1 MRFRQILVLLLLA
14 LAMGTFVALDAG
26 RYLSF
31 EQLKASQAGF
41 AQWHAQQPYMVAAV
55 YFGVYVLATA
65 LSIPGAVIITLAGG
79 AVFGLWWG
87 LLIVSFAS
95 TLGATLAF
103 LASRFVLRDWVE
115 ARFGQRL
122 ADIHA
127 GVDKEGAFYLFTLR
141 LIPVVPFFLINLLM
155 GLTRMKTWTYYWVS
169 QIGML
174 AGTAVYVNAGTQ
186 LAQLDS
192 VQGIL
197 SPALLGSFVLLGIF
211 PLLAR
216 RVVAAIQKRQVY
228 ARWASVRPQ
237 SFDRNLIVIGGGA
250 AGLVSAYIAA
260 AVKAKVTLIEAHKMG
275 GDCLNY
281 GCVPSKALIRSAKL
295 AHQMRHGARYGLSD
309 TAPTFSFKAVMQ
321 RVHDVIRAIEPHDSV
336 ARYTGLGVEVLQGYG
351 KLVNPWTVE
360 VTLNNGQVQRLT
372 ARSIVI
378 AAGARPIV
386 PSLPGLEEV
395 GYVTSDTLWDE
406 FAKLDDIPKRIV
418 VLGGGPIGCE
428 LSQSF
433 ARLGAQVTQVE
444 MGDRIMV
451 REDEEVSALARDA
464 LQADGVQVLTA
475 HQALR
480 CERVPVR
487 DAGLPPAVTARSD
500 ATRQS
505 MVRHVSLAM
514 TKEDAMTKENA
525 MPQAA
530 SMTEG
535 VAVTAFEKHL
545 IVAHEGQERAI
556 PFDAL
561 VCAVGRVARL
571 QGYGLE
577 ELGVPTHRTV
587 QTNEYLQTLYP
598 NIYAAGDVAGP
609 YQFTHTAAHQAWYA
623 AVNALFGDFKS
634 FKVDNRVIPWATFI
648 DPEVAR
654 VGLNEQ
660 EAQAQGIAYEVTKYG
675 IDDLDRAIADSE
687 AHGFVKVLTVPGK
700 DHILGVT
707 IVGSHA
713 GDLLAEYV
721 LAMKH
726 GLGLNKI
733 LGTIHT
739 YPTMAEANKYAA
751 GEWKRAHAPQK
762 LLAWVKKFHDW
773 RRG

>member
-1 MRFRQILVLLLLA
+1 MRLRQIVLLLLLA
-14 LAMGTFVALDAG
+14 LAIGMFVALDLG

-31 EQLKASQAGF
+31 EQLKASQASF
-41 AQWHAQQPYMVAAV
+41 DQLYAQQPVMVAAV

-65 LSIPGAVIITLAGG
+65 LSIPGAVIITLGGG
-79 AVFGLWWG
+79 AVFGLWQG
-87 LLIVSFAS
+87 LLLVSFAS

-103 LASRFVLRDWVE
+103 LASRFVLREWVE

-122 ADIHA
+122 ADINA

-169 QIGML
+169 QLGML

-192 VQGIL
+192 VRGIL

-216 RVVAAIQKRQVY
+216 RIVAAVQKRKVY
-228 ARWASVRPQ
+228 ARWASVRPKT
-237 SFDRNLIVIGGGA
+237 FDRNLIVIGGGA

-281 GCVPSKALIRSAKL
+281 GCVPSKALIKSAKL
-295 AHQMRHGARYGLSD
+295 AHQMRHGAKYGLSD
-309 TAPTFSFKAVMQ
+309 VAPSFSFKAVMQ
-321 RVHDVIRAIEPHDSV
+321 RVHDVIKAIEPHDSV
-336 ARYTGLGVEVLQGYG
+336 ERYTGLGVEVLQGYG

-360 VTLNNGQVQRLT
+360 VTLNDGQVQRLT

-378 AAGARPIV
+378 AAGARPMV
-386 PSLPGLEEV
+386 PPLPGLDDV

-444 MGDRIMV
+444 MGERIMV

-464 LQADGVQVLTA
+464 LQADGVRVLTG
-475 HQALR
+475 HKALR
-480 CERVPVR
+480 CERR
-487 DAGLPPAVTARSD
+487 G
-500 ATRQS
+500 
-505 MVRHVSLAM
+505 
-514 TKEDAMTKENA
+514 EDKILV
-525 MPQAA
+525 A
-530 SMTEG
+530 STQ
-535 VAVTAFEKHL
+535 
-545 IVAHEGQERAI
+545 GQEVEI
-556 PFDAL
+556 VFDAL

-577 ELGVPTHRTV
+577 DIGVPTHRTV
-587 QTNEYLQTLYP
+587 DTNEYLQTLYP

-634 FKVDNRVIPWATFI
+634 FKVDYRVIPWATFI

-660 EAQAQGIAYEVTKYG
+660 EAQAQGIPYEVTKYG

-700 DHILGVT
+700 DRILGVT

-762 LLAWVKKFHDW
+762 LLAWVEKFHDW

>member
-1 MRFRQILVLLLLA
+1 MRLHQIVLLLLLA
-14 LAMGTFVALDAG
+14 LVIGAFVALDLG

-31 EQLKASQAGF
+31 EQLKASQASF
-41 AQWHAQQPYMVAAV
+41 DQLYAQQPVMVAAV

-65 LSIPGAVIITLAGG
+65 LSIPGAVIITLGGG
-79 AVFGLWWG
+79 AVFGLWQG
-87 LLIVSFAS
+87 LLLVSFAS

-103 LASRFVLRDWVE
+103 LASRFVLREWVE

-122 ADIHA
+122 ADINA

-169 QIGML
+169 QLGML

-192 VQGIL
+192 VRGIL

-216 RVVAAIQKRQVY
+216 RVVAAVQKRKVY
-228 ARWASVRPQ
+228 ARWASVRPKT
-237 SFDRNLIVIGGGA
+237 FDRNLIVIGGGA

-281 GCVPSKALIRSAKL
+281 GCVPSKALIKSAKL
-295 AHQMRHGARYGLSD
+295 AHQMRHASKYGLSD
-309 TAPTFSFKAVMQ
+309 AAPSFSFKAVMQ
-321 RVHDVIRAIEPHDSV
+321 RVHDVIKAIEPHDSV
-336 ARYTGLGVEVLQGYG
+336 ERYTGLGVEVLQGYG

-386 PSLPGLEEV
+386 PPLPGLDDV

-406 FAKLDDIPKRIV
+406 FVKLDDIPKRIV

-464 LQADGVQVLTA
+464 LQADGVMVLTG
-475 HQALR
+475 HKALR
-480 CERVPVR
+480 CERRGEDKILV
-487 DAGLPPAVTARSD
+487 
-500 ATRQS
+500 
-505 MVRHVSLAM
+505 VS
-514 TKEDAMTKENA
+514 T
-525 MPQAA
+525 Q
-530 SMTEG
+530 
-535 VAVTAFEKHL
+535 
-545 IVAHEGQERAI
+545 GQEVEI
-556 PFDAL
+556 KFDAL

-577 ELGVPTHRTV
+577 DIGVPTHRTV
-587 QTNEYLQTLYP
+587 DTNEYLQTLYP

-634 FKVDNRVIPWATFI
+634 FKVDYRVIPWATFI

-660 EAQAQGIAYEVTKYG
+660 EAQAQCITYEVTKYG

-700 DHILGVT
+700 DRILGVT

-762 LLAWVKKFHDW
+762 LLACVEKFHDW

>member
-1 MRFRQILVLLLLA
+1 MRLRQIVLMLLLA
-14 LAMGTFVALDAG
+14 LAIGAFVALDLG

-31 EQLKASQAGF
+31 EQLKASQASF
-41 AQWHAQQPYMVAAV
+41 DQIYAQQPVMVAAV

-65 LSIPGAVIITLAGG
+65 LSIPGAVIITLGGG
-79 AVFGLWWG
+79 AVFGLWQG
-87 LLIVSFAS
+87 LLLVSFAS

-103 LASRFVLRDWVE
+103 LASRFVLREWVE
-115 ARFGQRL
+115 AHFGQRL
-122 ADIHA
+122 ADINA

-169 QIGML
+169 QLGML

-192 VQGIL
+192 VRGIL

-216 RVVAAIQKRQVY
+216 RIVAAVQKRKVY
-228 ARWASVRPQ
+228 ARWASVRPKT
-237 SFDRNLIVIGGGA
+237 FDRNLIVIGGGA

-281 GCVPSKALIRSAKL
+281 GCVPSKALIKSAKL
-295 AHQMRHGARYGLSD
+295 AHQMRHGAQYGLSD
-309 TAPTFSFKAVMQ
+309 TAPSFSFKAVMQ
-321 RVHDVIRAIEPHDSV
+321 RVHDVIKAIEPHDSV
-336 ARYTGLGVEVLQGYG
+336 ERYTGLGVEVLQGYG

-360 VTLNNGQVQRLT
+360 VTLNDGQVQRLT

-378 AAGARPIV
+378 AAGARPMV
-386 PSLPGLEEV
+386 PPLPGLDDV

-444 MGDRIMV
+444 MGERIMV

-464 LQADGVQVLTA
+464 LQADGVLVLTG
-475 HQALR
+475 HKALR
-480 CERVPVR
+480 CERR
-487 DAGLPPAVTARSD
+487 G
-500 ATRQS
+500 
-505 MVRHVSLAM
+505 
-514 TKEDAMTKENA
+514 EDKILV
-525 MPQAA
+525 A
-530 SMTEG
+530 STQ
-535 VAVTAFEKHL
+535 
-545 IVAHEGQERAI
+545 GQEVEI
-556 PFDAL
+556 VFDAL

-577 ELGVPTHRTV
+577 DIGVPTHRTV
-587 QTNEYLQTLYP
+587 ETNEYLQTLYP

-634 FKVDNRVIPWATFI
+634 FKVDYRVIPWATFI

-687 AHGFVKVLTVPGK
+687 AHGYVKVLTVPGK
-700 DHILGVT
+700 DRILGVT

-751 GEWKRAHAPQK
+751 GEWKRAHAPQQ

>member
-1 MRFRQILVLLLLA
+1 MRFRQSLVGLLLILVL
-14 LAMGTFVALDAG
+14 GTFGALDLAPD
-26 RYLSF
+26 LSL
-31 EQLKASQAGF
+31 EALKASHSDFVQL
-41 AQWHAQQPYMVAAV
+41 HAQQPFRVAALYV
-55 YFGVYVLATA
+55 VVYVLATA

-79 AVFGLWWG
+79 AVFGFWQG
-87 LLIVSFAS
+87 LLLVSFAS
-95 TLGATLAF
+95 SIGATLAF
-103 LASRFVLRDWVE
+103 LASRFVLREWVQ

-122 ADIHA
+122 VDINA
-127 GVDKEGAFYLFTLR
+127 GVDQEGAFYLFTLR
-141 LIPVVPFFLINLLM
+141 LIPVVPFFLINWLM

-169 QIGML
+169 QLGML

-192 VQGIL
+192 VRGIL
-197 SPALLGSFVLLGIF
+197 SPALLGSLVLLGIA
-211 PLLAR
+211 PWLAR
-216 RVVAAIQKRQVY
+216 CGVAALQKRKVY
-228 ARWASVRPQ
+228 ARWASERPKT
-237 SFDRNLIVIGGGA
+237 FDRNLIVIGGGA

-260 AVKAKVTLIEAHKMG
+260 AVQAKVTLIEAHKMG

-281 GCVPSKALIRSAKL
+281 GCVPSKALIKSAKL
-295 AHQMRHGARYGLSD
+295 AHQMRHGAKYGLSD
-309 TAPTFSFKAVMQ
+309 TTPRFSFKAVMQ
-321 RVHDVIRAIEPHDSV
+321 RVQDVIKAIEPHDSV

-360 VTLNNGQVQRLT
+360 VTLNDGQVQRLT

-386 PSLPGLEEV
+386 PPLPGLDDV
-395 GYVTSDTLWDE
+395 GYLTSDTLWE
-406 FAKLDDIPKRIV
+406 AFAQLHDIPKRIA

-433 ARLGAQVTQVE
+433 ARLGAQVVQLE
-444 MGDRIMV
+444 MGERLLV
-451 REDEEVSALARDA
+451 REDEEVSVLARDA
-464 LQADGVQVLTA
+464 LQADGVLVLTG
-475 HQALR
+475 HKALR
-480 CERVPVR
+480 CERRGEEKILV
-487 DAGLPPAVTARSD
+487 ATA
-500 ATRQS
+500 Q
-505 MVRHVSLAM
+505 
-514 TKEDAMTKENA
+514 
-525 MPQAA
+525 
-530 SMTEG
+530 
-535 VAVTAFEKHL
+535 
-545 IVAHEGQERAI
+545 GQEVEI
-556 PFDAL
+556 VFDAL
-561 VCAVGRVARL
+561 ICAVGRVARL

-577 ELGVPTHRTV
+577 DLGVPTHRTV
-587 QTNEYLQTLYP
+587 DTNGCLQTLYP

-609 YQFTHTAAHQAWYA
+609 EQFTHVAAHQAWYA
-623 AVNALFGDFKS
+623 TVNALFGDVKS
-634 FKVDNRVIPWATFI
+634 FKVDERVIPCATFI

-700 DHILGVT
+700 DRILGVT
-707 IVGSHA
+707 IVGAHA

-739 YPTMAEANKYAA
+739 YPTMSEANKYAA
-751 GEWKRAHAPQK
+751 GAWKRAHAPQR
-762 LLAWVKKFHDW
+762 LLAWVKKYHDW